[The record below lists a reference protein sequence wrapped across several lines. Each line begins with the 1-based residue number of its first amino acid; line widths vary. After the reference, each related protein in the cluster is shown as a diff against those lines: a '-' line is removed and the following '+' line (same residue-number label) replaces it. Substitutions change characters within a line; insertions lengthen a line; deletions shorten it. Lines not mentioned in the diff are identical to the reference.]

1 MKRNTFKD
9 SIVIGFAL
17 FAMFFGASNL
27 LFPPFLGNTTGDQW
41 LPALIGFLLTG
52 VGLPLLGILACS
64 RIEGSFEK
72 MASRVGPRFAM
83 IATAIL
89 ILAIGPFIAIPR
101 TASTTYEVGIAT
113 LFPGVTSGITVLVFF
128 AVCLFFVLKPTAIVD
143 AIGKVLT
150 PVLLVVLISIIIKGI
165 FVPIGEVAPLEVGQ
179 VFSSSFKEGYQTMDA
194 VAAIIFA
201 TIIINSVKSKGYTDQ
216 KSASKVIIQSGVVA
230 ITGLAVIY
238 GGLMYLG
245 AQTSSLMHETF
256 SRSQLLMYIVKDV
269 FGPIGSIL
277 LSIVAILACLTTAI
291 ALLSASA
298 EFFTKFFKGRVP
310 YAVNAIILTVIS
322 ILMATN
328 DVDSIVALAGPAL
341 DIIYPVVIVLITL
354 TLMGRLVKTDRVV
367 MWTVYVTLV
376 VSLLT
381 TLVPMMN
388 IPSLTS
394 LITYLPLHAAG
405 FGWVIPAI
413 FTFILATV
421 LTKSTK

>member
-1 MKRNTFKD
+1 MKSKSFKD
-9 SIVIGFAL
+9 SIIIGFAL

-64 RIEGSFEK
+64 RIEGSIEK

-83 IATAIL
+83 ISVAIL

-101 TASTTYEVGIAT
+101 TASTTFEVGIAT
-113 LFPGVTSGITVLVFF
+113 LIPGATAGVTVLGFF

-150 PVLLVVLISIIIKGI
+150 PVLLVVLIAIIAKGI
-165 FVPIGEVAPLEVGQ
+165 FVPIGEIAPVEVSQ

-201 TIIINSVKSKGYTDQ
+201 TIIINAVKSKGYIDQ
-216 KSASKVIIQSGVVA
+216 KSASKVIIQSGLVA
-230 ITGLAVIY
+230 ITGLTIIY

-245 AQTSSLMHETF
+245 AQTSGFTHETF
-256 SRSQLLMYIVKDV
+256 TRSQLLMYIVHDV
-269 FGPIGSIL
+269 FGPIGTVL

-310 YAVNAIILTVIS
+310 YAVNAIILTIIS
-322 ILMATN
+322 VLMATN

-354 TLMGRLVKTDRVV
+354 TLMGRLVKTDCIVA
-367 MWTVYVTLV
+367 WTVYVTLV
-376 VSLLT
+376 VSIFT

-388 IPSLTS
+388 IPSLTAM
-394 LITYLPLHAAG
+394 ITYLPLQSSG
-405 FGWVIPAI
+405 FGWIIPAI
-413 FTFILATV
+413 LAFIISTV